1 MVERPSVRL
10 GRTARLSGSESAVV
24 EPDVVMKN
32 DALAVLNRLPVG
44 GLGTAP
50 LVLIQLI
57 HSGVPPLV
65 LTNRF

>member
-1 MVERPSVRL
+1 M
-10 GRTARLSGSESAVV
+10 
-24 EPDVVMKN
+24 VMKN